1 MREPDEKTGG
11 SAGLQDSRRFLTV
24 TFRRAL
30 LPAMLSVG
38 GVMISTLADSLVA
51 GNFVGG
57 SSLAVL
63 SVVSP
68 IYYVFATIGS
78 LAGAGASSV
87 AAWCVGQDDRE
98 GCDAAVTLAALLSLG
113 LSLALALAGLAFL
126 SPLVSLL
133 GARGELAEPVRQYAA
148 VYLFCG
154 VGIAGIYPPY
164 FLLKLE
170 GRHRQSG
177 ALFLGLAA
185 ACGGLELLFVLA
197 FGMGLRGVA
206 LGCTLANVGTALAGW
221 GLLLRGSFHLCGLS
235 KVRARALRFLT
246 AGSPAAL
253 NNLCGVLRTV
263 ALNLILAAQA
273 GELGLSAFS
282 VVSMAANLSLIP
294 INGLSQTTAPFVGVF
309 TSERDCGSLRQIE
322 SQALRMGLALS
333 LPFAAALAAL
343 AGPFSA
349 LFGAGDNPMA
359 LSAVVWF
366 ALSIPFTMLSTI
378 LMNYYLSAG
387 RTWLANLLTL
397 CRSYA
402 LIVPCAALLSRRMGV
417 SGVFLSMTLA
427 EVLSWAVLAA
437 ALAAFRRTR
446 PGLSG
451 LLLLDRRY
459 EESGQAIAFSVH
471 SRVEE
476 ILEASRRISSF
487 CEENVLDPKRSMLI
501 SLSLEEMLVSI
512 KEHSFP
518 GEEDQD
524 ISIRILIV
532 PGEEPQGRETIV
544 LRIRCSGAPFNPIDY
559 YERRRQSAAGS
570 GGLDLLDSLDDSL
583 GVAMIA
589 AAASSV
595 DYKTTFGVNNLTVTL

>member
-1 MREPDEKTGG
+1 MRGPDEKPGG
-11 SAGLQDSRRFLTV
+11 AAGLQDSRRFLTV

-30 LPAMLSVG
+30 PAAMLSVG
-38 GVMISTLADSLVA
+38 GVMASTLADSLIA
-51 GNFVGG
+51 GNLVGG
-57 SSLAVL
+57 NSLAVL

-68 IYYVFATIGS
+68 IYYVFAAIGS

-98 GCDAAVTLAALLSLG
+98 GCDAAMTLAALLSLG
-113 LSLALALAGLAFL
+113 VSLFLALAGLAFL

-133 GARGELAEPVRQYAA
+133 GAGGELAEPVRQYAA
-148 VYLFCG
+148 VYLFAG

-185 ACGGLELLFVLA
+185 GCAGLELLFVLA
-197 FGMGLRGVA
+197 FDMGLRGVA

-221 GLLLRGSFHLCGLS
+221 GLLLRGSFRLCGLS
-235 KVRARALRFLT
+235 RVRPLRFLT

-263 ALNLILAAQA
+263 ALNLILASQA

-282 VVSMAANLSLIP
+282 VASMAANLSVIP
-294 INGLSQTTAPFVGVF
+294 VNGLSQTTAPFVGVF

-322 SQALRMGLALS
+322 SQALRMGLSLS

-349 LFGAGDNPMA
+349 LFGAGSNPLA
-359 LSAVVWF
+359 PTAAAWF
-366 ALSIPFTMLSTI
+366 ALSVPCAMLSTI

-417 SGVFLSMTLA
+417 SGVWLSFTLA

-437 ALAAFRRTR
+437 ALALFRRTR
-446 PGLSG
+446 PELSG

-459 EESGQAIAFSVH
+459 EESGQAVAFSVH

-476 ILEASRRISSF
+476 ILEASQRISAF
-487 CEENVLDPKRSMLI
+487 CEENALDPKRSMLI

-532 PGEEPQGRETIV
+532 PGDRETIV

>member
-11 SAGLQDSRRFLTV
+11 AAGLQDSRRFLTV

-30 LPAMLSVG
+30 LPAMLSMG
-38 GVMISTLADSLVA
+38 GVMASTLADRLIA

-68 IYYVFATIGS
+68 IYYVFATVGS

-87 AAWCVGQDDRE
+87 AAWCVGRDDQE

-113 LSLALALAGLAFL
+113 LSLALALAGTVFL

-133 GARGELAEPVRQYAA
+133 GAGGELAEPVRRYAA
-148 VYLFCG
+148 VYLFSG

-170 GRHRQSG
+170 GRHRQSN

-185 ACGGLELLFVLA
+185 ACAGLELCFVLG
-197 FGMGLRGVA
+197 FGMGLEGVA
-206 LGCTLANVGTALAGW
+206 LGCTLANVGTALTGW
-221 GLLLRGSFHLCGLS
+221 ALLLRGSFHLCGLS
-235 KVRARALRFLT
+235 KIRAQAARFLT

-253 NNLCGVLRTV
+253 NNLCSVLRTV
-263 ALNLILAAQA
+263 ALNVTLATQA

-282 VVSMAANLSLIP
+282 VVSMAANLSLVLV
-294 INGLSQTTAPFVGVF
+294 NGLAQTTAPFVGVF
-309 TSERDCGSLRQIE
+309 TGERDCGSLRQIE
-322 SQALRMGLALS
+322 GQALRAGLALS
-333 LPFAAALAAL
+333 LPAAGLLAAL
-343 AGPFSA
+343 AGPFCA
-349 LFGAGDNPMA
+349 LFGAGSNPLA
-359 LSAVVWF
+359 PPAAAWFGLSVPF
-366 ALSIPFTMLSTI
+366 AMLSTI

-397 CRSYA
+397 CRSY
-402 LIVPCAALLSRRMGV
+402 LLMVPCAALLSRRMGAA
-417 SGVFLSMTLA
+417 GVWLSFTLA

-437 ALAAFRRTR
+437 ALALFRRAR
-446 PGLSG
+446 PELSG

-476 ILEASRRISSF
+476 ILEASRRISAF
-487 CEENVLDPKRSMLI
+487 CEENALDPKRSMLI

-518 GEEDQD
+518 EKEDQD
-524 ISIRILIV
+524 ISIRIFLL
-532 PGEEPQGRETIV
+532 PGRAPEDRETIV
-544 LRIRCSGAPFNPIDY
+544 LRIRCSGIPFNPIDY
-559 YERRRQSAAGS
+559 YERRRQAAAGS
-570 GGLDLLDSLDDSL
+570 GGLDLLDGLDDSL
-583 GVAMIA
+583 GIAMIA

-595 DYKTTFGVNNLTVTL
+595 DYKTTFGVNNLTVVL